1 MLGTEEDERGE
12 ELAVEDVMAARMAA
26 SMASLEGV
34 DCAVVIV
41 VSGTDGRGWDGA
53 VAVEEES
60 EEDAFEAVVWG
71 GGD

>member
-1 MLGTEEDERGE
+1 MLGTEDEERGD

-26 SMASLEGV
+26 SMASLDGV
-34 DCAVVIV
+34 DCAVVV
-41 VSGTDGRGWDGA
+41 DVSGGGWEGA

-60 EEDAFEAVVWG
+60 DEDEFEAAVWG